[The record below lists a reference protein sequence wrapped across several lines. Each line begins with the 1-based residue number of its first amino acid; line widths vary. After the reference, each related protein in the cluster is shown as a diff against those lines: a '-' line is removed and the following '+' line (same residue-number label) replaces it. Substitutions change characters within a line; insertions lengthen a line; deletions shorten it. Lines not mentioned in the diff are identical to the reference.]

1 MSKLTIEDI
10 HQSNSPQGVAE
21 LLQKLGY
28 PVALRQ
34 VDLLDLELPE
44 RHTSQIEAV
53 YFLSEYQQGTQSFQ
67 ILLFQQRRD
76 YYKFS
81 VSADWLRAIANNLL
95 NRPVHYLLLV
105 TRDYRQL
112 FLCSP
117 SKRLDHNFNL
127 ALSWESCYVDRVEPS
142 SRDRHCLEKLKFQH
156 TAPRSLQ
163 IAHAAALKAAD
174 NPKAESPKVTL
185 DSVRS
190 YLNEIGRI
198 PLLSVQA
205 EIEIARQLNPADITA
220 RNRLVTGNM
229 RLVVSIA
236 KRYQGRGLELLDLIQ
251 SGNVGLI
258 QAAEKF
264 DPERG
269 FRFSTY
275 ATWWIRQG
283 ITRSIASES
292 RTIRLPVH
300 LSERLSEVKRVA
312 KELTRELHRTPNH
325 FEIADRLAIDVTKLQ
340 YFLQLFKP
348 TCSLDLN
355 VGSDRDTAL
364 LDLLSSPNL
373 SNFDVIE
380 QESIAAEVVIVLE
393 TLTPRET
400 EVLKLRYGF
409 DDGEAKTLAEIGRNY
424 GLSRERVRQIEDAAL
439 KKLNNPKRRKT
450 LQDLLF

>member
-10 HQSNSPQGVAE
+10 QQSDSPQGVAE
-21 LLQKLGY
+21 LLRKLGY

-34 VDLLDLELPE
+34 VDLFDLELPE

-53 YFLSEYQQGTQSFQ
+53 YLLSEYQQGTQSFQ

-76 YYKFS
+76 YRAFS

-95 NRPVHYLLLV
+95 DRPVHYLLLV
-105 TRDYRQL
+105 TKDYRQL

-117 SKRLDHNFNL
+117 SKRLNDKFNL
-127 ALSWESCYVDRVEPS
+127 ALSWESYYIDRAEPS

-174 NPKAESPKVTL
+174 NTKAELPKVTL

-198 PLLSVQA
+198 PLLSAQS
-205 EIEIARQLNPADITA
+205 EIEIARQLNPADVAA
-220 RNRLVTGNM
+220 RNQLVTGSM

-236 KRYQGRGLELLDLIQ
+236 KRYQGQGLELLDLIQ
-251 SGNVGLI
+251 AGNLGLI

-264 DPERG
+264 DAERG

-283 ITRSIASES
+283 ITRSIACES

-300 LSERLSEVKRVA
+300 LSEKLSEVKRVTR
-312 KELTRELHRTPNH
+312 ELTRELYRTPTH
-325 FEIADRLAIDVTKLQ
+325 SEIATRLAIDVTKLQ
-340 YFLQLFKP
+340 YLLQLFKP
-348 TCSLDLN
+348 ISSLDLN
-355 VGSDRDTAL
+355 VGDDRDTAL
-364 LDLLSSPNL
+364 LDLLSSPDL
-373 SNFDVIE
+373 SDFDAIE
-380 QESIAAEVVIVLE
+380 QESIAAEIEVVLQ
-393 TLTPRET
+393 TLKSREA
-400 EVLKLRYGF
+400 EILKMRYGF
-409 DDGEAKTLAEIGRNY
+409 DDGEAKTLAEIARNY
-424 GLSRERVRQIEDAAL
+424 GLSRERVRQIEDRAM
-439 KKLNNPKRRKT
+439 KKINNPKRRKT

>member
-76 YYKFS
+76 YHKFS

-95 NRPVHYLLLV
+95 NRPAHYLFIV
-105 TRDYRQL
+105 ARDYRQL

-117 SKRLDHNFNL
+117 SKRLDDNFNL

-156 TAPRSLQ
+156 TAPRLLQ
-163 IAHAAALKAAD
+163 VAHAAALKAAE
-174 NPKAESPKVTL
+174 NPEASSPKVPV
-185 DSVRS
+185 DSVRA

-198 PLLSVQA
+198 PMLTAQE
-205 EIEIARQLNPADITA
+205 EIEIARQLDPADVAA
-220 RNRLVTGNM
+220 RNRLVAANM
-229 RLVVSIA
+229 RLVVLIA

-251 SGNVGLI
+251 SGNLGLI
-258 QAAEKF
+258 RAAEKF
-264 DPERG
+264 DSERG

-283 ITRSIASES
+283 ITRAIADES

-300 LSERLSEVKRVA
+300 LNDKLSEVKQVA
-312 KELTRELHRTPNH
+312 KELTQELHRTPTH
-325 FEIADRLAIDVTKLQ
+325 PEIADRLAIDVTKLQ

-348 TCSLDLN
+348 TCSLDLS
-355 VGSDRDTAL
+355 VGSDLATAL

-373 SNFDVIE
+373 SNFDAIE
-380 QESIAAEVVIVLE
+380 QESIAAEIAIVLE
-393 TLTPRET
+393 TLTPREA
-400 EVLKLRYGF
+400 EVLKWRYGF
-409 DDGEAKTLAEIGRNY
+409 DDNGAKSLAEIGQNY
-424 GLSRERVRQIEDAAL
+424 GLSRERIRQIEDGAL

>member
-28 PVALRQ
+28 PVALCQ

-53 YFLSEYQQGTQSFQ
+53 YFLSEYQQGIQSFQ

-76 YYKFS
+76 YNKFT

-95 NRPVHYLLLV
+95 NRPVHYLFIV
-105 TRDYRQL
+105 AKDYRQL

-127 ALSWESCYVDRVEPS
+127 ALNWESYYIDRVEPS

-163 IAHAAALKAAD
+163 ISHAAALKAAD
-174 NPKAESPKVTL
+174 NPKAELPKVTL
-185 DSVRS
+185 NSVQS

-198 PLLSVQA
+198 PLLTAQE
-205 EIEIARQLNPADITA
+205 EIEIARQLDPANVAA
-220 RNRLVTGNM
+220 RNRLVAANV

-251 SGNVGLI
+251 SGNLGLI
-258 QAAEKF
+258 RAAEKF
-264 DPERG
+264 DSKRG

-283 ITRSIASES
+283 ITRSIAAES

-300 LSERLSEVKRVA
+300 LNDKLSEVKQVA
-312 KELTRELHRTPNH
+312 KELTQELHRTPTH
-325 FEIADRLAIDVTKLQ
+325 PEIADRLAIDVTKLQ

-348 TCSLDLN
+348 TCSLDLS
-355 VGSDRDTAL
+355 VGSDLDTAL

-373 SNFDVIE
+373 SNFDAIE
-380 QESIAAEVVIVLE
+380 QESIAAEIAIVLE
-393 TLTPRET
+393 TLTPREA
-400 EVLKLRYGF
+400 EVLKWRYGF
-409 DDGEAKTLAEIGRNY
+409 DDDGAKSLAEIGQNY
-424 GLSRERVRQIEDAAL
+424 GLSRERIRQIEDGAL